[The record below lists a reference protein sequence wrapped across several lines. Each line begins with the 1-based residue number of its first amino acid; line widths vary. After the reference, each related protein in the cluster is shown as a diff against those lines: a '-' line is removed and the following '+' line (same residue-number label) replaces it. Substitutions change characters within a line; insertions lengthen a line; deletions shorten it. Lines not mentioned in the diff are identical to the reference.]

1 MICDKCK
8 QKLIV
13 QQTIRYINGEVDTIL
28 RRRFCPM
35 CRIVYMTEEK
45 VVNKYE
51 LQDETG
57 NDTLSTDTR
66 KGVTGR

>member
-1 MICDKCK
+1 
-8 QKLIV
+8 
-13 QQTIRYINGEVDTIL
+13 
-28 RRRFCPM
+28 M

-51 LQDETG
+51 LQEETG
-57 NDTLSTDTR
+57 NDTLSADTR